1 VKRAETGTE
10 ASVKERLVDAA
21 DRLFYREGVRAVGID
36 RLLAEAD
43 AAKASLYAH
52 FGSKDELVC
61 AYVERRIAAARASIE
76 SEMAAV
82 PPEER
87 AVRFFDWVIAW
98 TESPGFRGCPM
109 QHVAGE
115 LSDPA
120 HPARSAVE
128 SQREWLQARFLEWAH
143 AAGAADPKKMAGAL
157 VVLFDGAA
165 AAAALDGPRRAREAR
180 WIAERLLACEGHERR
195 SSSAPRV
202 RRPRRTAASRKLAIR
217 S

>member
-1 VKRAETGTE
+1 MSRAGGHEVKRAGTGTE

-76 SEMAAV
+76 ADMAAV

-109 QHVAGE
+109 QHVVGE

-120 HPARSAVE
+120 HPARAAVA
-128 SQREWLQARFLEWAH
+128 SQRQWFQARFLEWARD
-143 AAGAADPKKMAGAL
+143 AGAAEPKKMAGAL
-157 VVLFDGAA
+157 VVLFAGAVAA
-165 AAAALDGPRRAREAR
+165 AESDG
-180 WIAERLLACEGHERR
+180 
-195 SSSAPRV
+195 
-202 RRPRRTAASRKLAIR
+202 
-217 S
+217 